1 MKLHYKLSIAIIASL
16 AIVLPMS
23 ALAEDQ
29 TQDEKKQETKKAG
42 GQRHG
47 TEAAPQ
53 GTSQS
58 ALPASGR
65 PRGENVHNEGRGKAV
80 PQPNVAPVTSQ
91 SVQPNSRIERSQ
103 RNQTQPNVA
112 PVTSQS
118 VQPNSR
124 LERSQRNQSKSNV
137 APVTSQ
143 SAQPSSR
150 LERSQRNQPQS
161 NVAPMT
167 SQSVQPNSRLER
179 AQRSQAKFH
188 SNQQSYNKS
197 NNYGG
202 LWFAENT
209 HSDWNRESHYY
220 WNHHNYRWYEGGWL
234 IIDGGY
240 LPYGFN
246 SGSAASNVQMSLANQ
261 GYYNGAIDGDIGP
274 ASRIAIADYQ
284 SDHDLRVT
292 GRINDSL
299 LHSLQID

>member
-1 MKLHYKLSIAIIASL
+1 MELHYKLTLALIASL
-16 AIVLPMS
+16 AIVLPIS
-23 ALAEDQ
+23 AFAEDQ
-29 TQDEKKQETKKAG
+29 SQDEKKQDAKKTG

-53 GTSQS
+53 GAVQI
-58 ALPASGR
+58 AHPANGKS
-65 PRGENVHNEGRGKAV
+65 RGENIHNESRGKTA
-80 PQPNVAPVTSQ
+80 PQPNVAPAAAQ
-91 SVQPNSRIERSQ
+91 SV
-103 RNQTQPNVA
+103 
-112 PVTSQS
+112 
-118 VQPNSR
+118 
-124 LERSQRNQSKSNV
+124 
-137 APVTSQ
+137 
-143 SAQPSSR
+143 QPSSR
-150 LERSQRNQPQS
+150 LQRSQGGQTQP

-179 AQRSQAKFH
+179 AQRSQAKVL

-240 LPYGFN
+240 SPYGFN
-246 SGSAASNVQMSLANQ
+246 SGSTAGNVQMSLANQ

>member
-1 MKLHYKLSIAIIASL
+1 MELHYKLTLALIASL
-16 AIVLPMS
+16 AIVLPIS
-23 ALAEDQ
+23 AFAEDQ
-29 TQDEKKQETKKAG
+29 SQDEKKQDAKKTG

-53 GTSQS
+53 GAVQI
-58 ALPASGR
+58 AHPANGKS
-65 PRGENVHNEGRGKAV
+65 RGENIHNESRGKTA
-80 PQPNVAPVTSQ
+80 PQPNVAPAAAQSVQPSSRLQRSQRNQSQPNVVPATSQ
-91 SVQPNSRIERSQ
+91 SVQPSSRLQRSQ
-103 RNQTQPNVA
+103 GGQTQP
-112 PVTSQS
+112 
-118 VQPNSR
+118 
-124 LERSQRNQSKSNV
+124 
-137 APVTSQ
+137 
-143 SAQPSSR
+143 
-150 LERSQRNQPQS
+150 

-179 AQRSQAKFH
+179 AQRSQAKVL

-240 LPYGFN
+240 SPYGFN
-246 SGSAASNVQMSLANQ
+246 SGSTAGNVQMSLANQ